1 MKTTIRKR
9 SLSVKKR
16 KKLVF
21 TYELLSTST
30 IAQIDRENQTLKQRE
45 KINRVNLILVMAFY
59 FFFARYDFAHG
70 YVNRLK

>member
-16 KKLVF
+16 KKLGF

-30 IAQIDRENQTLKQRE
+30 MAQIDRENQTLKQRE
-45 KINRVNLILVMAFY
+45 KNKQSKFDTCYGFLL
-59 FFFARYDFAHG
+59 FFRP
-70 YVNRLK
+70 L